1 LFLDLCGG
9 CRFHTLP
16 YTAEIPIRINNEYQ
30 TRVFRTKEDI
40 WSIVDMLINEEKRK
54 NKSQSLDVDSYYA
67 ISKQL
72 PFFTCSNHF
81 YSSANASLISKFFYC
96 KEFGIPP
103 HKGTYNEQ
111 PNKWIESSFL
121 ISNCLSKK
129 ESIAI
134 AQKGK
139 G

>member
-1 LFLDLCGG
+1 M
-9 CRFHTLP
+9 
-16 YTAEIPIRINNEYQ
+16 INNEYQ

-81 YSSANASLISKFFYC
+81 YSSGNSCLISKFFYC

-103 HKGTYNEQ
+103 HKGTYYAQ
-111 PNKWIESSFL
+111 PNRWIESSFL

-134 AQKGK
+134 SKQGK
-139 G
+139 D